1 MNINRSPNRRN
12 QLTLI
17 DGHALA
23 FYCWF
28 SSYPQAVIPGF
39 IRELAETVEKHN
51 PSPLIVAFDPP
62 PPTFRHE
69 LYPEYKANRPPVPKD
84 FLKECDQLF
93 LELDSL
99 GVSSCVVNGFE
110 ADDVLG
116 TVSNKATESGFN
128 VVIVTCDLDLLQLLT
143 PKVTVE
149 VFSQY
154 WPTRTFN
161 MESAKYRFHGIEP
174 HQIAD
179 FKALAGDRSDN
190 LPGVKGIGEL
200 SASELLKEKEDL
212 ESIYD
217 DLDEIAKMPF
227 RGARRVSRLLLEN
240 KEEAFKMRDLTTI
253 VRDVPVPIDIE
264 SSACGD
270 LGRRLA
276 GWDG

>member
-1 MNINRSPNRRN
+1 
-12 QLTLI
+12 
-17 DGHALA
+17 
-23 FYCWF
+23 
-28 SSYPQAVIPGF
+28 
-39 IRELAETVEKHN
+39 
-51 PSPLIVAFDPP
+51 
-62 PPTFRHE
+62 
-69 LYPEYKANRPPVPKD
+69 
-84 FLKECDQLF
+84 
-93 LELDSL
+93 
-99 GVSSCVVNGFE
+99 
-110 ADDVLG
+110 
-116 TVSNKATESGFN
+116 
-128 VVIVTCDLDLLQLLT
+128 
-143 PKVTVE
+143 
-149 VFSQY
+149 
-154 WPTRTFN
+154 
-161 MESAKYRFHGIEP
+161 MESAKYRFHGIGP